1 MKMENRLNEL
11 NVSYQVGDIS
21 DADFADLEAI
31 LKDSSEARTLFHR
44 ASRIYTG
51 LRQEAATPAEAAQ
64 TAASEKK
71 NYFADLSTI
80 DVGCCGSC
88 GCHDGRNDFDA
99 GGKAQDYCRSGVS
112 RKCVVGKLFT
122 D

>member
-11 NVSYQVGDIS
+11 IDSYQVGDIS

-44 ASRIYTG
+44 ASRIDTG

-71 NYFADLSTI
+71 I
-80 DVGCCGSC
+80 I
-88 GCHDGRNDFDA
+88 
-99 GGKAQDYCRSGVS
+99 S
-112 RKCVVGKLFT
+112 RIF
-122 D
+122 